1 MKLAAKIL
9 ILLLLARLFAFAD
22 SGFDAATKL
31 YEAGKYSE
39 AAAAYAA
46 EISSGNASAEA
57 YFNLGNACF
66 KDKKTG
72 LAILN
77 YEKALRISPR
87 DADIKYNLE
96 FARSFIKDNAVE
108 DAAGRFLNSFYR
120 LLTLNELCVL
130 FSAVF
135 FLLMGTLIFRLYRK
149 DELSYW
155 LAFGA
160 SILFALIL
168 LLAGARVLD
177 NENNN
182 PAIVVALSVE
192 AKSAP
197 INSNPAA
204 FTLPEGKKV
213 YILNTR
219 QGWAEVLLK
228 GENIKGWVKQDSI
241 AEIR

>member
-1 MKLAAKIL
+1 MKRTAKIL
-9 ILLLLARLFAFAD
+9 FLLLLPALAVFAD
-22 SGFDAATKL
+22 AGFDAANKL
-31 YEAGKYSE
+31 YESGKYAE
-39 AAAAYAA
+39 AAAAYGAV
-46 EISSGNASAEA
+46 ISSGSASAEA
-57 YFNLGNACF
+57 YFNLGNASF

-77 YEKALRISPR
+77 YEKALKLAPR

-96 FARSFIKDNAVE
+96 FARSFIKDGAVE
-108 DAAGRFLNSFYR
+108 DAAARFLNGAYR
-120 LLTLNELCVL
+120 FLTLNELCVL
-130 FSAVF
+130 LSAAF
-135 FLLMGTLIFRLYRK
+135 YLLMGALVFRLYRR

-155 LAFGA
+155 LAFGT

-168 LLAGARVLD
+168 LLAGARILD
-177 NENNN
+177 DENNN

-197 INSNPAA
+197 LDSTPAA

-219 QGWAEVLLK
+219 QGWSEILLK

-241 AEIR
+241 AEIK